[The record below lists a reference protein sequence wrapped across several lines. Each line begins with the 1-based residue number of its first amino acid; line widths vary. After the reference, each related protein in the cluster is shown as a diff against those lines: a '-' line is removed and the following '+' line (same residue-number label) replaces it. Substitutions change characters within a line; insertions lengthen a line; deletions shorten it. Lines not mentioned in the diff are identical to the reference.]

1 MDPLT
6 AVATL
11 AGTAIGL
18 GTLATGVWQY
28 RRKVHLEIFRVYADK
43 YNAILTP
50 EIYEIWL
57 DAIRG
62 ERTHWG
68 NLTPAM
74 IMYLNLIWE
83 ELFLAR
89 DGAIPRRLWGV
100 WLPEIKKVLSSE
112 FAKVVLES
120 CEFHFPP
127 ELTCGSA
134 LEHDGI
140 LVEH

>member
-1 MDPLT
+1 MEPLT
-6 AVATL
+6 TVTTL
-11 AGTAIGL
+11 AGTVVGL

-62 ERTHWG
+62 ERIHWG
-68 NLTPAM
+68 KLTPTM

-83 ELFLAR
+83 ELFLAY
-89 DGAIPRRLWGV
+89 DGAIPRRLWRV
-100 WLPEIKKVLSSE
+100 WLPEIKHVLSSD

-120 CEFHFPP
+120 CDFHFPP
-127 ELTCGSA
+127 ELTSGSA
-134 LEHDGI
+134 LAHDRI
-140 LVEH
+140 LVED